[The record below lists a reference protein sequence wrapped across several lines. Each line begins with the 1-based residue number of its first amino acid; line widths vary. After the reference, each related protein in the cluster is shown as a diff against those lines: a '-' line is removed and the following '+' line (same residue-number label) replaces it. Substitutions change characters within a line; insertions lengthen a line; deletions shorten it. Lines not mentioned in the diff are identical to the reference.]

1 MVVENKL
8 FYKMLFQNNSGA
20 SLNYNILKF
29 ELTSHCW
36 SNKKRG
42 PLNHLFTVLPFEF
55 DVILYPNIYQATLT
69 PTPPT
74 SSTSTVAG
82 RFIWPSVN
90 ELHVPSRYEIHYLCW
105 RSVAF
110 QLVLC
115 IRVQIGSRSTEK
127 CLEDK
132 NSIFRPVHK
141 VWVVIGTREVL
152 LLT

>member
-8 FYKMLFQNNSGA
+8 FNKMLFQNNSGA

-55 DVILYPNIYQATLT
+55 DVTIYQATLT

-82 RFIWPSVN
+82 RFIWLSVN
-90 ELHVPSRYEIHYLCW
+90 ELHVPSHYEIHYLCW
-105 RSVAF
+105 RSVEF
-110 QLVLC
+110 QSILC
-115 IRVQIGSRSTEK
+115 SRVQIGSRSTEK
-127 CLEDK
+127 CFEDK
-132 NSIFRPVHK
+132 FSIFRPVHK